1 MSTPLDT
8 QAWTHPGAFE
18 ESPGVFRIPLSMPN
32 DGLRAVNVYAI
43 VDDGEV
49 VVVDGGWATD
59 AAEVEL
65 AAALGSLGLG
75 LADVREYLITHAHRD
90 HYTLAVQLRSRFG
103 GRLAVGRAEGPT
115 IAAMIDGHG
124 RTMASQSTRLVR
136 AGAPQLLPHLNPE
149 GGSLPVHAYV
159 AEPFELPDTWLD
171 DGDEIR
177 IGRRRL
183 VARHTPGHT
192 AGHMAFVEPE
202 AGLLFSGDHVLPHI
216 TPSAGFE
223 AVLTPRPLHD
233 YLTSLGT
240 VADGPDH
247 LLLPAHGPAGG
258 SAAARARHILA
269 HHETRLDQTL
279 AACRAGHETAFA
291 VAAELTWTRHEKPL
305 SDLDVFNQVLAVIE
319 TLAHLDVL
327 VSRGLATVREDE
339 GAAARY
345 VIG

>member
-1 MSTPLDT
+1 MSTSLDT
-8 QAWTHPGAFE
+8 QSWTQPGAFE
-18 ESPGVFRIPLSMPN
+18 ETPGVFRIPLTMPN

-43 VDDGEV
+43 IDDGDV

-59 AAEVEL
+59 RAEAEL
-65 AAALGSLGLG
+65 AGALDSLGVG

-103 GRLAVGRAEGPT
+103 GRIAVGRAEGPT
-115 IAAMIDGHG
+115 IDAMIDGHG
-124 RTMASQSTRLVR
+124 RTMASQSARLVR
-136 AGAPQLLPHLNPE
+136 AGAPQLLPHLNPVV
-149 GGSLPVHAYV
+149 GALPVHAYV
-159 AEPFELPDTWLD
+159 AEPYELPDTWLD

-177 IGRRRL
+177 IGGRRL

-223 AVLTPRPLHD
+223 AVLTPQPLHD
-233 YLTSLGT
+233 YLASLGA
-240 VADGPDH
+240 VAEGPDH

-258 SAAARARHILA
+258 SAASRARSILA
-269 HHETRLDQTL
+269 HHETRFTETL
-279 AACRAGHETAFA
+279 AACRDGHETAFM
-291 VAAELTWTRHEKPL
+291 VAAELTWTRHKKPL

-327 VSRGLATVREDE
+327 VSRGLATVSES
-339 GAAARY
+339 GSAAARY
-345 VIG
+345 VIC